1 MKENLDKS
9 DIPIKIESQ
18 LNEFLE
24 PLGAKLSDY
33 FGFRIIPEKLDQ
45 QSITS
50 LSIPTHFYEPLTKH
64 LLKKLKKVI
73 KDYVKLYTVP
83 KPHLINNIIE
93 DLSLY
98 FIFDEYN
105 EKYANLIN
113 ELKNIGARSY
123 EGKTVDIGVLYC
135 PNDKAL
141 TQLEDL
147 KADVVH
153 LPEKK
158 SITAFFNEE
167 KPFLRLID
175 NMSLALIID
184 SEFKVIALLRKRS
197 KEKSLNYILEK
208 EFNSYLK
215 DKLHNT
221 IINFFFEMIE
231 EALDGPDMKID
242 FKRMKHEQS
251 INCPEYTYFSLKSNK
266 INIFTKNDF
275 VLTYYNGDWKLK
287 HYNIIRSILVNHL
300 FLAKLKP
307 LVKSVIAS
315 ENDLVFRTFQS
326 IINDTDNFVETLLRL
341 SQNNVSSIIL
351 IDSTNKKSHREKH
364 KRLEQL
370 KVNAVL
376 KNQIQKPN
384 PTYLNV
390 IKNKKINMKILNADY
405 YLIESISSIDG
416 ALVLDADMRIVSFG
430 EVINTEGKQ
439 YPQTYGTGTTAAR
452 YASKHCLAIKIS
464 EDGDIYIFKEENL
477 KLKI

>member
-1 MKENLDKS
+1 MKENLITSVD
-9 DIPIKIESQ
+9 DQ
-18 LNEFLE
+18 MNEFLE
-24 PLGAKLSDY
+24 QVGARISDY
-33 FGFRIIPEKLDQ
+33 FGFRVIPQKLDQ
-45 QSITS
+45 QSMTS
-50 LSIPTHFYEPLTKH
+50 LSIPPHFYKPLIKH
-64 LLKKLKKVI
+64 LLDKLSKVI
-73 KDYVKLYTVP
+73 KDYINLYDVP
-83 KPHLINNIIE
+83 KPNLINNIIE

-98 FIFDEYN
+98 IIFGDYN
-105 EKYANLIN
+105 ENYANLIS

-147 KADVVH
+147 KADIIR

-158 SITAFFNEE
+158 SISSFFNEE
-167 KPFLRLID
+167 KPYLRLID

-184 SEFKVIALLRKRS
+184 SEFKAIALLRKRS
-197 KEKSLNYILEK
+197 EEKSLNYILEK

-221 IINFFFEMIE
+221 IINFFFEMLKESLGDHINTVDFE
-231 EALDGPDMKID
+231 EMNKEHST
-242 FKRMKHEQS
+242 K
-251 INCPEYTYFSLKSNK
+251 CPEYTYFSLKSNK

-300 FLAKLKP
+300 FIAKLKP
-307 LVKSVIAS
+307 LVNSVIAS
-315 ENDLVFRTFQS
+315 KNDLLFKTFQS
-326 IINDTDNFVETLLRL
+326 IIDDTDNFVETLLRL
-341 SQNNVSSIIL
+341 SQNNISSIIL
-351 IDSTNKKSHREKH
+351 IDSTKKESHREKR
-364 KRLEQL
+364 KKLEQL
-370 KVNAVL
+370 KINAVL
-376 KNQIQKPN
+376 KNKIQK

-390 IKNKKINMKILNADY
+390 IKHKKTNMEFLKADY
-405 YLIESISSIDG
+405 YLIEAISSVDG

-430 EVINTEGKQ
+430 EIINTEGKQ

-464 EDGDIYIFKEENL
+464 EDGDIYIFKDERL